1 MGKGRGMLDGLRKS
15 KKQKEAEKGAAAEKQ
30 ERDQK
35 RADEKVEEQT
45 LSYQRHSDRPP
56 NTLRITVIR
65 AKDLQVM
72 DGGMFSK
79 GGSDPFP
86 TCAVEGKKA
95 KGTVKKKC
103 LAPIW
108 LEVFDLP
115 AEDPDSVFTFQIDDH
130 DLVGASDFMGL
141 CRVRLGSLSDEKAH
155 RKWHPLG
162 NVKGEVDE
170 IPRGEVELCLRW
182 CHEKHRAYELPKE
195 FKEGE
200 KPLHEKEAANELHV
214 LLIRAR
220 DLEKSTVKKKEL
232 NPVWQETFIFT
243 CEDESA
249 TLHCT
254 LDDYD
259 PLSGND
265 FMGLASVPVRTL
277 ANRKIHRGWHKLG
290 PAKGKDDKGKK
301 RGRLEMALRWK
312 HNPSLV
318 IPLCAELLK
327 PELNMMKPKNELE
340 IFLIRGAGLKIMDKN
355 LLSKGGSSDPLM
367 KFELCGETATWLEY
381 FALNCEEAGESF
393 KATMEDYDLASG
405 NDFMGVVSLSMSTL
419 VDRRVRRQWFDLM
432 DKGGKAP
439 KESLGKVELALRWR
453 HNPDKVLHLPEQMEA
468 DDDLQKTP
476 NVLRICLV
484 RAARGIKVMDKKLFG
499 KGGSSDPF
507 VTFSLDGEVR
517 KSTVQKKSLRPTY
530 FEMPCED
537 VDLSLL
543 LTMED
548 YDLAGSNDFMGEVR
562 VEIETFEDR
571 ELRRWW
577 INLRGG
583 PDRDEAAGSVEIAC
597 KWAHDPSNVLELP
610 EEFVADEPPEHIASE
625 ANELLCILM
634 RGKNLPIKDKNLLS
648 KGGTSD
654 PLCELNLDGVV
665 HKSKC
670 VKKNLNPLWME
681 RFEFPCEDV
690 EQALSLVVED
700 YDFVSGNDFMGQAT
714 IQLGHFPKI
723 DEREVMR
730 SWFQLAPRGV
740 KLEPKQAS
748 DKKSRLLK
756 RKKKNAKGGDADAN
770 LGRVEVALRW
780 AMFGKGGTSDPFVVF
795 ECDGE
800 RTKSTVK
807 KKDLNPPVD
816 GELRAALR
824 VVRRADSKGKLT
836 VTVLDYDVMSEP
848 DHMGHFELSFV
859 ALADRKVTRRWFGLR
874 DAKKQ
879 KVGGKIECAFRWYHN
894 PAFSITLPR
903 DMLEEEAMLD
913 MPPNQLRI
921 CLMRARE
928 LPVMDKALLGGGSS
942 DPYAKVSLG
951 EYCFKSEVK
960 EKCLC
965 PVWMERYDVPVDDVE
980 GRVLD
985 VALYDRDEGSKKKD
999 DLMGKIKIPL
1009 KPTLQRVLLQRWHTL
1024 SNNERAAKREMEK
1037 MARRDEDEDER
1048 SHTDT
1053 KTGEVQVALRLVYNP
1068 KCRVSYY
1075 DLDDPADL
1083 ERISEICVRA
1093 VEDQKDDP
1101 LKLLAGQHK
1110 RAKFPTSKAPISATF
1125 HSLLV
1130 VRCATCGHVL
1140 VDKTRRITPAMV
1152 AAARPAATLTMNL
1165 LYRLKCDLDQQDGA
1179 GRSAM
1184 HIAAR
1189 YDSHAVVRVLAQL
1202 DGDVELADTYGKTPA
1217 HYAAEM
1223 GNEAALRTL
1232 SRLGAALDVETDNG
1246 KTCAALAA
1254 ANGHN
1259 NMLLLLHSLGAD
1271 VDQRALNFA
1280 GRTPLHFAA
1289 GNGHLQCARTLLRLG
1304 ADINATDTA
1313 LNTPVLHAA
1322 LNGRKDV
1329 VEALEELEC
1338 DMDHENSDGHDAKV
1352 LLALNFDQAKADED
1366 LQSLGS
1372 YR

>member
-1 MGKGRGMLDGLRKS
+1 M
-15 KKQKEAEKGAAAEKQ
+15 
-30 ERDQK
+30 
-35 RADEKVEEQT
+35 
-45 LSYQRHSDRPP
+45 
-56 NTLRITVIR
+56 
-65 AKDLQVM
+65 
-72 DGGMFSK
+72 
-79 GGSDPFP
+79 
-86 TCAVEGKKA
+86 
-95 KGTVKKKC
+95 
-103 LAPIW
+103 
-108 LEVFDLP
+108 
-115 AEDPDSVFTFQIDDH
+115 
-130 DLVGASDFMGL
+130 
-141 CRVRLGSLSDEKAH
+141 
-155 RKWHPLG
+155 
-162 NVKGEVDE
+162 
-170 IPRGEVELCLRW
+170 
-182 CHEKHRAYELPKE
+182 
-195 FKEGE
+195 
-200 KPLHEKEAANELHV
+200 
-214 LLIRAR
+214 
-220 DLEKSTVKKKEL
+220 
-232 NPVWQETFIFT
+232 
-243 CEDESA
+243 
-249 TLHCT
+249 
-254 LDDYD
+254 
-259 PLSGND
+259 
-265 FMGLASVPVRTL
+265 
-277 ANRKIHRGWHKLG
+277 
-290 PAKGKDDKGKK
+290 
-301 RGRLEMALRWK
+301 
-312 HNPSLV
+312 
-318 IPLCAELLK
+318 
-327 PELNMMKPKNELE
+327 
-340 IFLIRGAGLKIMDKN
+340 
-355 LLSKGGSSDPLM
+355 
-367 KFELCGETATWLEY
+367 
-381 FALNCEEAGESF
+381 
-393 KATMEDYDLASG
+393 
-405 NDFMGVVSLSMSTL
+405 
-419 VDRRVRRQWFDLM
+419 
-432 DKGGKAP
+432 
-439 KESLGKVELALRWR
+439 
-453 HNPDKVLHLPEQMEA
+453 
-468 DDDLQKTP
+468 
-476 NVLRICLV
+476 
-484 RAARGIKVMDKKLFG
+484 
-499 KGGSSDPF
+499 
-507 VTFSLDGEVR
+507 
-517 KSTVQKKSLRPTY
+517 
-530 FEMPCED
+530 
-537 VDLSLL
+537 
-543 LTMED
+543 
-548 YDLAGSNDFMGEVR
+548 
-562 VEIETFEDR
+562 
-571 ELRRWW
+571 
-577 INLRGG
+577 
-583 PDRDEAAGSVEIAC
+583 
-597 KWAHDPSNVLELP
+597 
-610 EEFVADEPPEHIASE
+610 
-625 ANELLCILM
+625 
-634 RGKNLPIKDKNLLS
+634 
-648 KGGTSD
+648 
-654 PLCELNLDGVV
+654 
-665 HKSKC
+665 
-670 VKKNLNPLWME
+670 
-681 RFEFPCEDV
+681 
-690 EQALSLVVED
+690 
-700 YDFVSGNDFMGQAT
+700 
-714 IQLGHFPKI
+714 
-723 DEREVMR
+723 
-730 SWFQLAPRGV
+730 
-740 KLEPKQAS
+740 
-748 DKKSRLLK
+748 
-756 RKKKNAKGGDADAN
+756 
-770 LGRVEVALRW
+770 
-780 AMFGKGGTSDPFVVF
+780 
-795 ECDGE
+795 
-800 RTKSTVK
+800 K
-807 KKDLNPPVD
+807 KKDLNPQWTESF
-816 GELRAALR
+816 ELPCASSGVASFIPRHRRAPSLG
-824 VVRRADSKGKLT
+824 ADSKGKLT

-960 EKCLC
+960 ERCLC

-1037 MARRDEDEDER
+1037 MARRDEDEDEG

-1068 KCRVSYY
+1068 RCRVSYY

-1101 LKLLAGQHK
+1101 LKLL
-1110 RAKFPTSKAPISATF
+1110 
-1125 HSLLV
+1125 V

-1140 VDKTRRITPAMV
+1140 VDKTRGITPAMV

-1165 LYRLKCDLDQQDGA
+1165 LHRLKCDLDQQDGA

-1202 DGDVELADTYGKTPA
+1202 DGDVELADKYGKTPA

-1223 GNEAALRTL
+1223 GNEAVLRTL

>member
-200 KPLHEKEAANELHV
+200 KPLHEKEAANELH
-214 LLIRAR
+214 
-220 DLEKSTVKKKEL
+220 KSTVKKKEL

-301 RGRLEMALRWK
+301 RGPPRDGAPLEAQPVAR
-312 HNPSLV
+312 
-318 IPLCAELLK
+318 
-327 PELNMMKPKNELE
+327 
-340 IFLIRGAGLKIMDKN
+340 LKIMDKN

-484 RAARGIKVMDKKLFG
+484 RARGIKVMDKKLFG

-681 RFEFPCEDV
+681 RFEFPCEDL

-780 AMFGKGGTSDPFVVF
+780 VHNPARVVHLPPSILAEEEKPEEPPNSLLIVLVRGRNLPIMDQAMFGAGKESEIPNFKGPYLGRFSLAMFGKGGTSDPFVVF

-807 KKDLNPPVD
+807 KKDLNPQWTESF
-816 GELRAALR
+816 ELPCA
-824 VVRRADSKGKLT
+824 SSGGKLT

-921 CLMRARE
+921 CLMRARGAARHGQGAPRRRVVG
-928 LPVMDKALLGGGSS
+928 PVREA
-942 DPYAKVSLG
+942 
-951 EYCFKSEVK
+951 
-960 EKCLC
+960 
-965 PVWMERYDVPVDDVE
+965 
-980 GRVLD
+980 
-985 VALYDRDEGSKKKD
+985 
-999 DLMGKIKIPL
+999 
-1009 KPTLQRVLLQRWHTL
+1009 VLLQRWHTL